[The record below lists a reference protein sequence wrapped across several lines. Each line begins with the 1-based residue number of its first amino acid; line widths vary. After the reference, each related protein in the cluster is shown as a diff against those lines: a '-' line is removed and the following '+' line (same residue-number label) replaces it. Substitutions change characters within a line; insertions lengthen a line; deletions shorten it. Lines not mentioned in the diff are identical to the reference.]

1 MYYYIKGKLAEKNPA
16 FCVIETNGI
25 GYLLYISL
33 NTYSSL
39 EDKESCKLFTHLVVR
54 DDARLLFGFHDEEER
69 RLFRMLLTVSGVG
82 ATTAILLLSS
92 LTPLELTN
100 VIVSSDVAVLKSI
113 KGIGAKTAQR
123 IIVDLKDKLD
133 KGEISFEKLI
143 SSHNTKKEEALS
155 GLVVLGFNKKAAE
168 RALNKVL
175 NDFNEQ
181 GTEAETISI
190 EQLIKEAL
198 KVL

>member
-1 MYYYIKGKLAEKNPA
+1 
-16 FCVIETNGI
+16 
-25 GYLLYISL
+25 
-33 NTYSSL
+33 
-39 EDKESCKLFTHLVVR
+39 
-54 DDARLLFGFHDEEER
+54 
-69 RLFRMLLTVSGVG
+69 MLLTVSGVG